1 MSVFQEFRTKM
12 EATSVSEAAIL
23 AFQRNYEALVRQETG
38 VIAEDEI
45 EPAPSLIKLSEI
57 ADPMETFDPN
67 LLAQTVVIKLNGGL
81 GTSMGLQ
88 KAKSLLPVKEGV
100 TFLDVIAQQII
111 YLREHT
117 GATMEFLLMNSFST
131 SGDTLEHLKQYHEHG
146 LERAENVEML
156 QNRIPKIDAET
167 LTPAQYPENPSLEWC
182 PPGHGDLYTALAGSG
197 WLDRL
202 LEAGVKYV
210 FVSNSD
216 NLGAILDPSLL
227 KYFAEENIPFLMETT
242 RRTEADKKGGHLA
255 LRQRDGQLL
264 LREVAQTSPEDL
276 DTFQDIET
284 HRYFNTNSL
293 WIRLDVLKQTLES
306 CAGVLPLP
314 MIKNEKTLNP
324 RDKSSTPVYQLETAM
339 GAAIE
344 CFPGARAIEVPRSR
358 FAPVK
363 TSADL
368 LALRS
373 DAYEQTESGSIRLIE
388 SRGGKPPMIHLSD
401 EYKLVDSLA
410 SLGQPSLAAAQQLRV
425 QGPVRFSQNVVIE
438 GKVSFLNT
446 SGETKW
452 IASGHYKDE
461 EIEL

>member
-1 MSVFQEFRTKM
+1 MSTFQEFRTKM
-12 EATSVSEAAIL
+12 EAASVSEAAIL

-45 EPAPSLIKLSEI
+45 EPAPPLIQFNEI
-57 ADPMETFDPN
+57 ANSVESFDPA

-111 YLREHT
+111 YLREQT
-117 GATMEFLLMNSFST
+117 GAAMEFLLMNSFST
-131 SGDTLEHLKQYHEHG
+131 SEDTLEHLKQYKDHG
-146 LERAENVEML
+146 LERAENVEMR

-167 LTPAQYPENPSLEWC
+167 LTPAQDSENPSLEWC
-182 PPGHGDLYTALAGSG
+182 PPGHGDLYTALASSG
-197 WLDRL
+197 WLDQL
-202 LEAGVKYV
+202 LERGVKYA

-227 KYFAEENIPFLMETT
+227 KYFAEEDIPFLMETT

-255 LRQRDGQLL
+255 LRKSDGQLL
-264 LREVAQTSPEDL
+264 LREVAQTSPGDI
-276 DTFQDIET
+276 DAFQDIKK

-293 WIRLDVLKQTLES
+293 WIRLDVLKQILDS

-324 RDKSSTPVYQLETAM
+324 RDKSSAPVYQLETAM

-344 CFPGARAIEVPRSR
+344 CFSGARAIEVPRSR

-388 SRGGKPPMIHLSD
+388 SRDGVPPMIHLSD

-410 SLGQPSLAAAQQLRV
+410 SLGQPSLAAAQELEV
-425 QGPVRFSQNVVIE
+425 QGPVRFSKKVAIE
-438 GKVSFLNT
+438 GKVSFQNT
-446 SGETKW
+446 SSETRW
-452 IASGHYKDE
+452 IASGLYKDE
-461 EIEL
+461 VVEL